1 MDNYLS
7 DLNPQQRAA
16 VEYCDGPQLVIAGAG
31 SGKTRVLTY
40 KIVHLLANGYEPW
53 RILALTFTNKA
64 AREMRDRINALV
76 GEKTANRLWMGTF
89 HSIFAKLIRR
99 DAERIG
105 YKSSFTI
112 YDTKDSLALI
122 KSIVKE
128 MKLDDKAY
136 KPSLIQEIISKAKN
150 SLVSAERYALTKE
163 YVDYD
168 IKCGRPLIS
177 EIYRIYVQRCRV
189 AGAMDF
195 DDLLYYTNVLIRD
208 NDDILHYYQEF
219 FRYVLVDEYQDTN
232 FAQHMIINQLS
243 KGNNHIC
250 VVGDDAQ
257 SIYSFRGANIRNIL
271 NLERI
276 FPELKTFKLEQNYR
290 STQNIINA
298 ANSLIEKNADQIKK
312 HIFSENAAG
321 ELVEV
326 MKSYSDFE
334 EAYKVVADIS
344 RRHLYDHQ
352 SFDNFAI
359 LYRTNAQSR
368 VLEQALSSGGLR
380 DTHGNKRKGI
390 PYRIYGGTSFYQR
403 KEIKDAIAYF
413 RLSLNPDDD
422 EALRRIINYPA
433 RGIGDTTLAKLNSA
447 AVANNVSIWR
457 VISELDSFEINV
469 NSGTKARLA
478 AFRELIANFIRM
490 NLAGNDAETMAREI
504 IQSTNLLGVLKSEN
518 TPENISKQENLEELL
533 SGTGQFVSDQKETGN
548 ENSIG
553 LADYLAD
560 VSLAT
565 DLDDPEKENAD
576 DCVTLMTI
584 HAAKGLEFTNVY
596 IVGAEEDLFPSAM
609 SKDSAAEIEEERR
622 LMYMAITR
630 AKKSCMIPYA
640 ESRYRNGQTTFSRP
654 SRFITDIDPQ
664 FLNFNL
670 GGKRAS
676 TPTPSRKPTIKPPFG
691 DPRISG
697 PSRPFTPF
705 SPPHITPLKPAAM
718 AGGYALHTASE
729 LTIGMRIEHAR
740 FGEGTVTAI
749 DTSGFDEAIRVKFD
763 NLDEKKLLLK
773 YAKFNIL

>member
-1 MDNYLS
+1 
-7 DLNPQQRAA
+7 
-16 VEYCDGPQLVIAGAG
+16 
-31 SGKTRVLTY
+31 
-40 KIVHLLANGYEPW
+40 
-53 RILALTFTNKA
+53 
-64 AREMRDRINALV
+64 
-76 GEKTANRLWMGTF
+76 
-89 HSIFAKLIRR
+89 FAKLIRR

-112 YDTKDSLALI
+112 YDTKDSLSLI

-128 MKLDDKAY
+128 MKLDDKVY
-136 KPSLIQEIISKAKN
+136 KPSLIQDIISKAKN

-163 YVDYD
+163 YVEHD
-168 IKCGRPLIS
+168 IKSGRPQIS
-177 EIYRIYVQRCRV
+177 DIFRTYVQRCRV

-208 NDDILHYYQEF
+208 NEEILRYYQEF
-219 FRYVLVDEYQDTN
+219 FHYILVDEYQDTN

-380 DTHGNKRKGI
+380 DTHGNKRQGI

-447 AVANNVSIWR
+447 AVANDVSIWR
-457 VISELDSFEINV
+457 VISDIDSFEVDV
-469 NSGTKARLA
+469 NSGTKNRLA
-478 AFRELIANFIRM
+478 AFRELIADFIRM
-490 NLAGNDAETMAREI
+490 NLAGNDAETMARLI
-504 IQSTNLLGVLKSEN
+504 IQNTKLISVLSSEN
-518 TPENISKQENLEELL
+518 TPENISKRENLEELL
-533 SGTGQFVSDQKETGN
+533 SGAGQFVSDQKETGN

-565 DLDDPEKENAD
+565 DLDDPEKENSD
-576 DCVTLMTI
+576 NCVTLMTI

-609 SKDSAAEIEEERR
+609 SKVSEAEIEEERR
-622 LMYMAITR
+622 LMYVAITR
-630 AKKSCMIPYA
+630 AKQSCMISYA

-676 TPTPSRKPTIKPPFG
+676 TPKPPHKPSTTFPFG
-691 DPRISG
+691 GPRIT
-697 PSRPFTPF
+697 PPNPFTPF
-705 SPPHITPLKPAAM
+705 NTPRLSTPKPAPA
-718 AGGYALHTASE
+718 AIGGYSIHTASE
-729 LTIGMRIEHAR
+729 LSIGMRIEHAR

-749 DTSGFDEAIRVKFD
+749 DISG
-763 NLDEKKLLLK
+763 
-773 YAKFNIL
+773 